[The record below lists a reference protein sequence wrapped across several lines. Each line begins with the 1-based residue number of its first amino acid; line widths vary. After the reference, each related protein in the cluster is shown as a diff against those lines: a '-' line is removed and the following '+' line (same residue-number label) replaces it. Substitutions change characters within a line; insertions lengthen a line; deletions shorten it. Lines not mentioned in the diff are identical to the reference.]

1 MVRKVWASS
10 LSAEKAI
17 DSMARVYVSVG
28 TNIDR
33 ERNVASGLA
42 ALAREYD
49 GLQQSRLFETQAV
62 GFSGDLFYNLVVAF
76 ETGQSPQQVSAVLTR
91 IEDAH
96 GRDRRGG
103 KFSNRSL
110 DLDLLLYDDLV
121 VDEPGLVLPRPEIL
135 DYAFVLRPLAEIAGD
150 RKHPVTGVSFA
161 AMWDQFDAA
170 SQPMWPLEA

>member
-42 ALAREYD
+42 ALDREYD

-76 ETGQSPQQVSAVLTR
+76 ETGQSPQQVSAVLNR

-161 AMWDQFDAA
+161 AMWDQFDAS
-170 SQPMWPLEA
+170 SQPMWPLEE

>member
-42 ALAREYD
+42 ALGREYG
-49 GLQQSRLFETQAV
+49 GLEQSRIFESQAV

-76 ETGQSPQQVSAVLTR
+76 ETAQSPQQVSALLHR

-96 GRDRRGG
+96 GRDRQAG

-110 DLDLLLYDDLV
+110 DLDLLLYNDLI
-121 VDEPGLVLPRPEIL
+121 VDEPGVTLPRPEIL
-135 DYAFVLRPLAEIAGD
+135 ENAFVLRPLAEIAGD

-161 AMWDQFDAA
+161 ALWDQFDAT
-170 SQPMWPLEA
+170 SQPMWPREQ

>member
-1 MVRKVWASS
+1 M
-10 LSAEKAI
+10 SAEKAI

-161 AMWDQFDAA
+161 AMWDQFDAS
-170 SQPMWPLEA
+170 SQPMWPLEE

>member
-170 SQPMWPLEA
+170 SQPMWPLEE

>member
-1 MVRKVWASS
+1 
-10 LSAEKAI
+10 
-17 DSMARVYVSVG
+17 MAKVYVSVG

-33 ERNVASGLA
+33 ERNVASALA

-49 GLQQSRLFETQAV
+49 GLEQSRIFETQAV

-76 ETGQSPQQVSAVLTR
+76 ETGQSPQQVAAVLNR

-96 GRDRRGG
+96 GRDRQAD

-110 DLDLLLYDDLV
+110 DLDLLLYNDLIV
-121 VDEPGLVLPRPEIL
+121 NEQGVTLPRPEIL
-135 DYAFVLRPLAEIAGD
+135 ENAFVLRPLAEIAGD

-170 SQPMWPLEA
+170 SQPMWPLDK

>member
-1 MVRKVWASS
+1 VAK
-10 LSAEKAI
+10 
-17 DSMARVYVSVG
+17 VYVSVG

-33 ERNVASGLA
+33 DRNVASALA

-49 GLQQSRLFETQAV
+49 GLEQSRIFETQAV

-76 ETGQSPQQVSAVLTR
+76 ETGQSPQQVAAVLKR

-96 GRDRRGG
+96 GRDRQAG

-110 DLDLLLYDDLV
+110 DLDLLLYNDLI
-121 VDEPGLVLPRPEIL
+121 VDEPGVTLPRPEIL
-135 DYAFVLRPLAEIAGD
+135 ENAFVLRPLAEIAGD

-161 AMWDQFDAA
+161 AMWHQFDAA
-170 SQPMWPLEA
+170 SQPMWPLEK

>member
-161 AMWDQFDAA
+161 AMWDQFDAS
-170 SQPMWPLEA
+170 SQPMWPLEE

>member
-1 MVRKVWASS
+1 M
-10 LSAEKAI
+10 SAEKAI

-121 VDEPGLVLPRPEIL
+121 VDETGLVLPRPEIL

-170 SQPMWPLEA
+170 SQPMWPLEE

>member
-1 MVRKVWASS
+1 VVRKVWASS

-170 SQPMWPLEA
+170 SQPIWPLEE

>member
-1 MVRKVWASS
+1 
-10 LSAEKAI
+10 
-17 DSMARVYVSVG
+17 MAKVYVSVG

-33 ERNVASGLA
+33 ERNVASALA
-42 ALAREYD
+42 DLAREYD
-49 GLQQSRLFETQAV
+49 GLEQSRIFETQAV

-76 ETGQSPQQVSAVLTR
+76 ETGQSPQQVAAVLNR

-96 GRDRRGG
+96 GRDRQAG

-110 DLDLLLYDDLV
+110 DLDLLLYNDLI
-121 VDEPGLVLPRPEIL
+121 VDEPGVTLPRPEIL
-135 DYAFVLRPLAEIAGD
+135 ENAFVLRPLAEIAGD

-170 SQPMWPLEA
+170 SQPMWPLEK

>member
-1 MVRKVWASS
+1 MVRKVWAS
-10 LSAEKAI
+10 LSNAAKGI
-17 DSMARVYVSVG
+17 DGMARAYVSVG

-42 ALAREYD
+42 ALAGEYGD
-49 GLQQSRLFETQAV
+49 LQQSSIFESQAV
-62 GFSGDLFYNLVVAF
+62 GFTGDLFYNLVVAF
-76 ETGQSPQQVSAVLTR
+76 ETTQSPQQVAALLNRV
-91 IEDAH
+91 EDAH

-135 DYAFVLRPLAEIAGD
+135 EHAFVLRPLAEIAGD
-150 RKHPVTGVSFA
+150 RKHPVTGESFA
-161 AMWDQFDAA
+161 AIWAQFDAA
-170 SQPMWPLEA
+170 SQPMWPLEK

>member
-1 MVRKVWASS
+1 
-10 LSAEKAI
+10 
-17 DSMARVYVSVG
+17 MAKVYVSVG

-33 ERNVASGLA
+33 DRNVASALA

-49 GLQQSRLFETQAV
+49 DLEQSRIFETQAV

-76 ETGQSPQQVSAVLTR
+76 ETGQSPQQVAAVLKR

-96 GRDRRGG
+96 GRDRQAG

-110 DLDLLLYDDLV
+110 DLDLLLYNHLI
-121 VDEPGLVLPRPEIL
+121 VDEPGVTLPRPEIL
-135 DYAFVLRPLAEIAGD
+135 ENAFVLRPLAEIAGD

-170 SQPMWPLEA
+170 SQPMWPLEK

>member
-1 MVRKVWASS
+1 
-10 LSAEKAI
+10 
-17 DSMARVYVSVG
+17 MAKVYVSVG

-33 ERNVASGLA
+33 DRNVASALV

-49 GLQQSRLFETQAV
+49 GLEQSRIFETQAV

-76 ETGQSPQQVSAVLTR
+76 ETGQSPQQVAAVLNR

-96 GRDRRGG
+96 GRDRQAG

-110 DLDLLLYDDLV
+110 DLDLLLYNDLI
-121 VDEPGLVLPRPEIL
+121 VDEPGVTLPRPEIL
-135 DYAFVLRPLAEIAGD
+135 ENAFVLRPLAEIAGD

-170 SQPMWPLEA
+170 SQPMWPLEK